1 MIPHL
6 CSAIITLFES
16 YSLSLKAQQQVLS
29 PNDLILQIIPLD
41 LVASPN
47 AIILPSPLAYRRLAF
62 EVYDRCPPDPFSD
75 KANSSRYLCAPSVQL
90 ARKLP
95 KTINLKLSSEPSA
108 SLLQSDFCFHLAY
121 SWDPDREWLIASW
134 TDNQGSL
141 QWNTPYSLGV
151 GEIEGC
157 WPILLNVLKEIWETT
172 LEMLHP
178 RNSPWR
184 LYIAKDSPMYK
195 KELEGKPYL
204 SPNNH
209 DPRLSETAAWLS
221 ISTLPQKHPITSTF
235 ITIDSSPP
243 LRFPPPPLPKI
254 SLLPTPNVYS
264 TPSSTPAAQTV
275 SPDPTGL
282 VSTPGS
288 NLLNPPTPTPASGPP
303 DGDTDAR
310 LIDITDESWGLVLP
324 VANVDALLPPW
335 LCGPLASGYLLKRG
349 GTRDEDGLLAIGVNV
364 VHAELKGIDPL
375 LRDVLGMYRDLAALA
390 RIRGVVDRV
399 KGMLPWHVAAARRA
413 GASINRLMT
422 WDGEGKS

>member
-62 EVYDRCPPDPFSD
+62 EVYDRCPPNPISD
-75 KANSSRYLCAPSVQL
+75 KANNSRYLCTPSVQL

-157 WPILLNVLKEIWETT
+157 WPILLNVIKEIWETT

-209 DPRLSETAAWLS
+209 DPRLS
-221 ISTLPQKHPITSTF
+221 
-235 ITIDSSPP
+235 
-243 LRFPPPPLPKI
+243 
-254 SLLPTPNVYS
+254 
-264 TPSSTPAAQTV
+264 
-275 SPDPTGL
+275 
-282 VSTPGS
+282 
-288 NLLNPPTPTPASGPP
+288 
-303 DGDTDAR
+303 
-310 LIDITDESWGLVLP
+310 
-324 VANVDALLPPW
+324 
-335 LCGPLASGYLLKRG
+335 
-349 GTRDEDGLLAIGVNV
+349 
-364 VHAELKGIDPL
+364 
-375 LRDVLGMYRDLAALA
+375 
-390 RIRGVVDRV
+390 
-399 KGMLPWHVAAARRA
+399 
-413 GASINRLMT
+413 
-422 WDGEGKS
+422 